1 MIKIKQN
8 YTLQLITGS
17 IVCMLTV
24 RRREESDSTVGN
36 MTSDILLLKT
46 VSSLLSATYTA
57 DFKWW
62 AESAE

>member
-1 MIKIKQN
+1 
-8 YTLQLITGS
+8 
-17 IVCMLTV
+17 MLTV

-46 VSSLLSATYTA
+46 VSSLLSATYTT

-62 AESAE
+62 AESAK

>member
-1 MIKIKQN
+1 
-8 YTLQLITGS
+8 
-17 IVCMLTV
+17 MLTV

-46 VSSLLSATYTA
+46 VSCLLSATYTA